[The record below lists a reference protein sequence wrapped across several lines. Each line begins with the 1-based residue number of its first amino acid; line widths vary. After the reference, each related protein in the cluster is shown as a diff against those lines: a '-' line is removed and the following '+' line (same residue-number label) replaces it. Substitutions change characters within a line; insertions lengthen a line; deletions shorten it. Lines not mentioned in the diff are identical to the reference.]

1 MPIPSTFDKMS
12 QYSGRA
18 PPIFFPLQPNRIL
31 VSRPILNIVKSKTK
45 KKKKKTETDT
55 NNNTVTD
62 PVTQQPFSF

>member
-18 PPIFFPLQPNRIL
+18 PPIFFLAAQSDLGLATHFEYCDIYDL
-31 VSRPILNIVKSKTK
+31 